1 MQIHVV
7 CHHLS
12 SIIILVTVTSEMTK
26 PVQPAVPPEIGRDK
40 QPNERNNEIV
50 IELDGENQ
58 YRRTQPRANEPQGNP
73 VCAILK
79 LPLHADNSILPDVEK
94 KKNQK
99 CSLSVSLI
107 RNPRF

>member
-12 SIIILVTVTSEMTK
+12 SIIILVTVTPEMTK

-79 LPLHADNSILPDVEK
+79 IANFTPTMYIHIHFSTNDRKTN
-94 KKNQK
+94 
-99 CSLSVSLI
+99 
-107 RNPRF
+107 